1 MEEKDKEK
9 HNLKTIVFDEVN
21 GIHTQSEERY
31 FWKWNYLNCHIES
44 SPYYQ
49 MILV

>member
-21 GIHTQSEERY
+21 GIHTQSEEMVIY
-31 FWKWNYLNCHIES
+31 SNGSIYQVLNHNLLS
-44 SPYYQ
+44 HDS
-49 MILV
+49 